1 MKRPL
6 TRLLP
11 CMLPAS
17 LVLSL
22 LAGPALADP
31 GATLKTS
38 AEQLEGGQV
47 EAVITN
53 LERAADEGQHH
64 PDLSFNR
71 GLAYLRR
78 SGTASERPGDLGQA
92 AAAFAETLAQRPA
105 DAEAQRGLEESQL
118 QVARRNSRV
127 KNQDGAQVAATLGLL
142 ERALLSLSPL
152 VLFYLSAAASGIVSL
167 GVVLRLARTETRRL
181 VGTIALSVGALLLIP
196 GTLAYFAREGLF
208 HGAQVA
214 VVISAQAQVVDESGR
229 RIPGRPPLAES
240 TLVYVKG
247 PERGLLRLVSFG
259 GREYL
264 SLGQVRVVSY
274 APL

>member
-1 MKRPL
+1 MSARSGVQPLWVGCGRPRVAHRSGGAGGETVAATAQGIELMKRPL

-22 LAGPALADP
+22 MAGPALADP

-105 DAEAQRGLEESQL
+105 DAEAQRG
-118 QVARRNSRV
+118 
-127 KNQDGAQVAATLGLL
+127 
-142 ERALLSLSPL
+142 
-152 VLFYLSAAASGIVSL
+152 
-167 GVVLRLARTETRRL
+167 
-181 VGTIALSVGALLLIP
+181 
-196 GTLAYFAREGLF
+196 
-208 HGAQVA
+208 
-214 VVISAQAQVVDESGR
+214 
-229 RIPGRPPLAES
+229 
-240 TLVYVKG
+240 
-247 PERGLLRLVSFG
+247 
-259 GREYL
+259 
-264 SLGQVRVVSY
+264 
-274 APL
+274 